1 MAVEKDVLHISTPS
15 IFEELQKKLEGMVYI
30 HAKNCLT
37 KLARKVAKVDN
48 LKLIR
53 ETILDLFIKNPI
65 SGFFDFP
72 KPVWSMRPI
81 FEQLLAEGNHT
92 VFDLL

>member
-1 MAVEKDVLHISTPS
+1 MEELSLFSYTWVPVNALMAVERDVLHISTPS

-48 LKLIR
+48 IKLKKLSW
-53 ETILDLFIKNPI
+53 I
-65 SGFFDFP
+65 SSLKIPSQDF
-72 KPVWSMRPI
+72 SI
-81 FEQLLAEGNHT
+81 SLNLYG
-92 VFDLL
+92 L